1 MAQATFQID
10 PTHSAAHFSVR
21 HMMISNVRGEFT
33 KVSGKVVYDPDNPAQ
48 SSIEAIIDTGSINTR
63 DAQRDGHLKSPD
75 FLDAEKFP
83 VIEFR
88 STGIK
93 CVDGGWAVTGNLT
106 IHGVTHAVTLD
117 VDGPTPEVRDPWGNV
132 RIGASATTKIDRKDF
147 GLTWNSVLETGG
159 LMVGEE
165 VKITIEL
172 EAVREQAQTA

>member
-1 MAQATFQID
+1 MAQATYQID
-10 PTHSAAHFSVR
+10 PSHSAAHFSVR

-33 KVSGKVVYDPDNPAQ
+33 KVSGKLVYDPENPAQ
-48 SSIEAIIDTGSINTR
+48 ASLEAVIDTASINTR

-83 VIEFR
+83 TIEFR
-88 STGIK
+88 STGVK
-93 CVDGGWAVTGNLT
+93 CNDGGWEVTGNLT
-106 IHGVTHAVTLD
+106 IHGVTKSVVLD

-132 RIGASATTKIDRKDF
+132 RLGASATTKIDRKDF

-165 VKITIEL
+165 VGKL
-172 EAVREQAQTA
+172 RSK